1 MVENTSTPSRA
12 WNSKHVA
19 MDLPDLKETYISFHL
34 SRDPPVETRREKKT
48 KSIGQ
53 TKEQLAEECFNT
65 SGTNWKS
72 STQQNKMDGC
82 CQRRMFL
89 LKVKSLNK
97 QVSRGSQ
104 SNILAHVIS
113 ETGFFFTLMN
123 DIHVY
128 MYMVAVEMQ

>member
-34 SRDPPVETRREKKT
+34 SRDPPGKKT
-48 KSIGQ
+48 KSMGQ
-53 TKEQLAEECFNT
+53 TKEQLEEECFNT

-72 STQQNKMDGC
+72 STQQNKMKGC

-113 ETGFFFTLMN
+113 ETGFFL
-123 DIHVY
+123 H
-128 MYMVAVEMQ
+128 